1 LYCRWGSGCCSNRE
15 RSKNCDEELLRT
27 GVSVSEKNQRV
38 LKEGVSA
45 LWMNEV
51 LNDGVSARR

>member
-1 LYCRWGSGCCSNRE
+1 VESGCCSNRE

-51 LNDGVSARR
+51 LNDGVSAKR